1 MEPNTYE
8 LKYCERC
15 GSLRLRRADSAET
28 YCQPCEQVLFSLPLP
43 DGARQSKLLLRKPR
57 TAKNALRVFQA
68 QGQLELPCGRPQ

>member
-1 MEPNTYE
+1 MQPITYE

-43 DGARQSKLLLRKPR
+43 DGTRQSKLLLRKPR
-57 TAKNALRVFQA
+57 TVKNELRVFKTEA
-68 QGQLELPCGRPQ
+68 QLELPYGRRQ